1 MHENEVDLDIVRTL
15 SENDWEEMGL
25 RKHDIQ
31 RLIAATKTLPPGSFR
46 VWGLGQNPVAA
57 AVKKAMQEKGPP
69 PNDSERAK
77 PADTPIA
84 RFGGPK
90 PEKKDKPKEADKPNK
105 PRKHCELLDDLA
117 DASITKPTTDF
128 GARQKAAKDI
138 MAQAQLK
145 VSQGKHDD
153 AAELYGKAE
162 NLFSTFNDIV
172 AQQDAANLKQ
182 KAIYQ
187 AQMDAKAR
195 DAKRKAAKISINQ
208 GLRAMQD
215 DDAESALNHFSS
227 AEQTLAGM
235 SSADTELKDAIREH
249 KEEASAKLARNVQ
262 LRQAA
267 LQLATTEHTDDSQDT
282 QLQLVRDKEAACRAL
297 QVETEARKHELLAR
311 RIHASAAT
319 LASDARDASSAASAA
334 AAAAAVAAG
343 SSTAERVRE
352 LEEMKLRRRLETQKK
367 VRQQQQTKQ
376 RHLSTS
382 TSRPGTLVA

>member
-15 SENDWEEMGL
+15 SANDWEEMGL

-46 VWGLGQNPVAA
+46 VWKLGQNPVAA

-69 PNDSERAK
+69 PNASERAK

-105 PRKHCELLDDLA
+105 PRKQCELLDDLA

-235 SSADTELKDAIREH
+235 SSADSELKDAIRKH

-267 LQLATTEHTDDSQDT
+267 LQLATAEHTDDSQDT
-282 QLQLVRDKEAACRAL
+282 QLQLVRDKEAVCRAL

-311 RIHASAAT
+311 RINASAAT
-319 LASDARDASSAASAA
+319 LGSDARDASSAAV

-343 SSTAERVRE
+343 SSSAERVRE

-367 VRQQQQTKQ
+367 VQQQRQTEQ
-376 RHLSTS
+376 LHLF
-382 TSRPGTLVA
+382 

>member
-15 SENDWEEMGL
+15 SANDWEEMGL

-31 RLIAATKTLPPGSFR
+31 RLMAATKTLPPGSFR

-105 PRKHCELLDDLA
+105 PRKQCELLDDLA

-187 AQMDAKAR
+187 AQMDANAR

-235 SSADTELKDAIREH
+235 SSADTELKDAIRKH
-249 KEEASAKLARNVQ
+249 KEEASAKLVRNVQ

-267 LQLATTEHTDDSQDT
+267 LQLATVEHTDDSQDT
-282 QLQLVRDKEAACRAL
+282 QLQLVRDKETACRAL

-319 LASDARDASSAASAA
+319 LASDARDASSATAAAAA

-343 SSTAERVRE
+343 SSTAERVKE

-367 VRQQQQTKQ
+367 VQQQQQTEQ
-376 RHLSTS
+376 LHLVPQI
-382 TSRPGTLVA
+382 RVH